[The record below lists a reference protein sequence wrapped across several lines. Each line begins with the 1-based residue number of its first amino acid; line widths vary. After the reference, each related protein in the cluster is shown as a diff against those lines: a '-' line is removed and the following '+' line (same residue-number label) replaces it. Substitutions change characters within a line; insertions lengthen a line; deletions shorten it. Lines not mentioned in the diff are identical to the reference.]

1 MSNAEHSDVIIV
13 VDDAIGTQSTAEA
26 EEEENLDLI
35 LSGPDFDSIYYQGA
49 EHSGEVDEEEN
60 QEIHS

>member
-1 MSNAEHSDVIIV
+1 MINAEHSDVIIV
-13 VDDAIGTQSTAEA
+13 VENAIGTQNASES

-35 LSGPDFDSIYYQGA
+35 LSGPDFDSLYYQ
-49 EHSGEVDEEEN
+49 GEVDEEEN